1 MTNLCKNPK
10 YNADGTIDID
20 VNHPVL
26 GWIPF
31 TASPNDSESHGL
43 LIYQAAL
50 SGAYGEVAPYVK
62 SEEEFISDA
71 LAERERRVYAIDQ
84 VAMNPIRWG
93 ALTDEE
99 KAAMAEARERLL
111 VIEQQEG
118 FPQNIIWPDMP
129 AGL

>member
-1 MTNLCKNPK
+1 MSELCKNPK
-10 YNADGTIDID
+10 YNADGTIDVD
-20 VNHPVL
+20 VNHPVH

-62 SEEEFISDA
+62 SDAEFISEV
-71 LAERERRVYAIDQ
+71 LAERDGRVYAIDQ

-99 KAAMAEARERLL
+99 KAVMSEARNSLL
-111 VIEQQEG
+111 AIEEQAG
-118 FPQNIIWPDMP
+118 FPQNVIWPDMP
-129 AGL
+129 ASL

>member
-1 MTNLCKNPK
+1 MNTLCKNPK
-10 YNADGTIDID
+10 YNANGSIDVE
-20 VNHPVL
+20 VNHPVY

-31 TASPNDSESHGL
+31 TASPTDTESHGL
-43 LIYQAAL
+43 LIYQAAV
-50 SGAYGEVAPYVK
+50 SGSFGDVAPYIK
-62 SEEEFISDA
+62 SQEEFSFEA
-71 LAERERRVYAIDQ
+71 LAERDSRVYAIDQ

-99 KAAMAEARERLL
+99 KAEMADARERLL
-111 VIEQQEG
+111 AIEQQEG